1 MGTCSRGSEDV
12 SAVLGRPPNGDLS
25 MTTLNVPG
33 SVVAE
38 VTVWPSTVEKEY
50 ERAWA
55 VGRAVGVCSACC
67 LASYSAI
74 RSSGSGGVGSERG
87 VLEPYRLCSHSL
99 LVGRSSESG
108 VALSGGV
115 VGPAGGKTKG
125 SGCRKLR
132 WFPGR
137 TTGLAEEL
145 AAATTAGLHGGDW
158 TCL

>member
-12 SAVLGRPPNGDLS
+12 SAVLGRPPNGGLS
-25 MTTLNVPG
+25 MTTLKVPG

-38 VTVWPSTVEKEY
+38 VTVWSSTVENEC

-55 VGRAVGVCSACC
+55 IGRALEVCSACC
-67 LASYSAI
+67 LASYSVI

-99 LVGRSSESG
+99 LKGRSFESS

-115 VGPAGGKTKG
+115 VGPAGGKTNG
-125 SGCRKLR
+125 SGCGRLR

-137 TTGLAEEL
+137 TTGLAVGL
-145 AAATTAGLHGGDW
+145 ATATTAISSL
-158 TCL
+158 